1 VRELEHAAARLAI
14 AVQDLE
20 LHRSMSIASP

>member
-1 VRELEHAAARLAI
+1 VRGLEHAAAGLAI
-14 AVQDLE
+14 DVHDLE